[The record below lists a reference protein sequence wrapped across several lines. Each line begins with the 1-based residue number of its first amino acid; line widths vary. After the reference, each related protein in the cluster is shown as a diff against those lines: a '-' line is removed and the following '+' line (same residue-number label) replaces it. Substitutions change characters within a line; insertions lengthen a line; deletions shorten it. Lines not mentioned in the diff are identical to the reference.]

1 MITYEGALE
10 IARMRKEN
18 ADTCIEYE
26 SAYVFTAKEDANY
39 VGGYGHC
46 AIVISKEDG
55 SFIRFTDFMM
65 KDEKE
70 IRKTYFGKNGEEL
83 E

>member
-1 MITYEGALE
+1 MITYDEALE

-18 ADTCIEYE
+18 ADTCIEYK
-26 SAYVFTAKEDANY
+26 SQYVFTAKEDANY
-39 VGGYGHC
+39 VGGYGYC

-55 SFIRFTDFMM
+55 SFIRFTDFMIE
-65 KDEKE
+65 DEKE
-70 IRKTYFGKNGEEL
+70 IREIYLGNNSEEL